1 MEDRVIIDFRRL
13 FSFLVRKIWL
23 FVLVMAVFTCGG
35 VWIARASQNASVSYL
50 ISGKII
56 VTQKSG
62 NESGEM
68 LDNASRVQPLY
79 DTKEILT
86 SGSFLEGVKE
96 RLSFTTTVPGLKGS
110 ISVEHIPSTRILD
123 ITVSTARPEE
133 TVEILEAIQEYA
145 EEYLEVVLPDVEV
158 SSLDQADPAFIREEQ
173 NSADGGKTG
182 ILMGI
187 SACVIL
193 ACILSVMYVFNS
205 SIRYSED
212 VERYLGLPVAGELEL
227 KKDGRR

>member
-23 FVLVMAVFTCGG
+23 FVLVMAVFTGGG
-35 VWIARASQNASVSYL
+35 VWMARVSKNASVSYL

-96 RLSFTTTVPGLKGS
+96 RLSFTTTVSGLKGS

-133 TVEILEAIQEYA
+133 TVEILEAIQEYV

>member
-1 MEDRVIIDFRRL
+1 MEDKVIIDFRRL

-23 FVLVMAVFTCGG
+23 FLLVMAVFTGGG
-35 VWIARASQNASVSYL
+35 VWMARVSKNASVSYL

-96 RLSFTTTVPGLKGS
+96 RLSFTTTVSGLKGS

-158 SSLDQADPAFIREEQ
+158 SSLDQADSAFIREEQ